1 MNSYLKKKKNP
12 EVLSPLPN
20 LIKTI
25 QPANLISLYPLNER
39 NGIRAY
45 DVNKRIP
52 PGSYLNCALNNTVGP
67 DGVTSAPLFNGASSQ
82 ANIYQSDLFTYFSP
96 TQASV
101 VVHAKVA
108 SSSVWTDATNREILR
123 LLVDGSNW
131 ILIRKTTTNNQITGF
146 YNAGAVSKSNA
157 YVTSGPTGWFAI
169 GLTIDKANDICRLWI
184 DGSPVASFTALGT
197 WTGNPTTQSIGAG
210 GGLWWSGWLANV
222 ALWNMA
228 LTGPDVTLASNRTG
242 FVAFDGD
249 SRSVNTFE
257 AACMADAA
265 LASKR
270 LSWDYYA
277 VSGQRASELNNDVST
292 QITPLFR
299 SRLINNIVVVWA
311 GVNDGVN
318 GATAAQ
324 IWSALQT
331 YCTTVRA
338 AGQKVVLCTEIDGQ
352 SAALNTAGW
361 HGTIMPTLNTSVR
374 GGWSSVADALADLG
388 ANVNLQDATNTTFF
402 NADKVHLT
410 AAGYNIV
417 AGIVA
422 AAIASVTV

>member
-1 MNSYLKKKKNP
+1 MSKKKNP
-12 EVLSPLPN
+12 TVYSPLAD
-20 LIKTI
+20 LIKTV
-25 QPANLISLYPLNER
+25 QPANLISLYPLNEKS
-39 NGIRAY
+39 GARAY

-52 PGSYLNCALNNTVGP
+52 AGAYTNVALNNTVGP
-67 DGVTSAPLFNGASSQ
+67 DGVTGAALFNGTSSLV
-82 ANIYQSDLFTYFSP
+82 NIFQSDLATYFSP
-96 TQASV
+96 TQATSV
-101 VVHAKVA
+101 IHAKVA

-146 YNAGAVSKSNA
+146 YNAGAVSKSA
-157 YVTSGPTGWFAI
+157 SYTTSGPTGWFAI
-169 GLTIDKANDICRLWI
+169 GFTVDKANDICRLWI

-197 WTGNPTTQSIGAG
+197 WSGSLATESIGAG
-210 GGLWWSGWLANV
+210 GGLWWSGWLSNV
-222 ALWNMA
+222 ALWSMA
-228 LTGPDVTLASNRTG
+228 LAGPDIALASNRTG

-257 AACMADAA
+257 AACMADAS
-265 LASKR
+265 LTSKR
-270 LSWDYYA
+270 LGWDYYA

-299 SRLINNIVVVWA
+299 SRLINNVVVVWA

-324 IWSALQT
+324 IWSSLQT
-331 YCTTVRA
+331 YCSTVRA

-352 SAALNTAGW
+352 STALNSAGW
-361 HGTIMPTLNTSVR
+361 HGTIYPALNTLIR
-374 GGWSSVADALADLG
+374 AGWSSVADALADLG
-388 ANVNLQDATNTTFF
+388 NNANLQDATNTTYF
-402 NADKVHLT
+402 NADKVHPNST
-410 AAGYNIV
+410 GYNIV

-422 AAIASVTV
+422 AAIASIT